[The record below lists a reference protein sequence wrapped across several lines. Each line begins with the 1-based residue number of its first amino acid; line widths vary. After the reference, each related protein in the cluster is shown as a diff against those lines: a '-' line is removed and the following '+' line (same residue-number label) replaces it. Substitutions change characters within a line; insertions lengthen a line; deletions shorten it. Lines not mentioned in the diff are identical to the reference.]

1 MLRLKEATSE
11 ADETGIKP
19 MGKAERRR
27 LRPHFAAYFAAKRA
41 SAGPISIFIRPLE
54 NQTRGRARV
63 GFDVK
68 GDLAAAATLLR
79 VSSVWHACF
88 PGECAGCPILH
99 PRQPDD

>member
-1 MLRLKEATSE
+1 MLRSKEATSE

-27 LRPHFAAYFAAKRA
+27 QRPHFAAYFAAKRA

-68 GDLAAAATLLR
+68 GDLAAAATLLSSELR
-79 VSSVWHACF
+79 VACMF
-88 PGECAGCPILH
+88 PG
-99 PRQPDD
+99 